1 MMKGMIGYPNSAS
14 ERAGWDRGKML
25 LDTFRQEIDNLV
37 AGVFDLGRQ
46 VEAFL
51 ENMVRAIKERDA
63 KLAGKELGVDAL
75 QGVRSRYRQQD
86 HGAAGSAGPGR
97 SGPQLLKIIHGGS

>member
-1 MMKGMIGYPNSAS
+1 MMKGTIGYPNFAS

-25 LDTFRQEIDNLV
+25 LDTFQQEIANLV
-37 AGVFDLGRQ
+37 ARMLDLGRQ

-75 QGVRSRYRQQD
+75 QGARSRYRQQD
-86 HGAAGSAGPGR
+86 HGPADSAGPGR
-97 SGPQLLKIIHGGS
+97 SGPQLVKIIHGGS